1 MDPREEM
8 DGERGSTWLDDVVRD
23 VRFGLRSLRR
33 SPGFTLVAVLC
44 LGLGL
49 GANAAIFSVLNAV
62 LLRPLPYPEPE
73 RVVRVWETMARVGM
87 GSVSVPNFRDWA
99 EQATG
104 FEQLA
109 AWQWGSAN
117 LQGTGEPERIR
128 SIQATSN
135 LFSLLGVRPLL
146 GRTFVPGQDE
156 PGKAKVV
163 VIAESLWRTRF
174 GADPALVGRT
184 IRFDGAPYEV
194 IGVMPAAFEF
204 PPGGSRNDAWLVYEP
219 SPDLAKSRGAH
230 FLAVVGR
237 VKRGMSVE
245 AATTQLEAVAARL
258 EKAYPVEQGERGVK
272 VSPLQDAVVGDVR
285 PALLILFGAVALVL
299 LIACA
304 NVANLLL
311 ARAAVRQRE
320 VAIRLALGAGRARLV
335 RQFLVESLVLS
346 SGGAILGLLLAWWG
360 LSALAPLAEGAL
372 PLAGGVSLDLRVFAF
387 LLAVAMLSGLLFGIV
402 PAFQASRGDVRDSLT
417 ESGKSTS
424 SGRQQRF
431 RSALVVVEIALS
443 LILLVGAGLLLRGF
457 LRLSG
462 TPPGFDGHNVLTAH
476 MAMPAERLPTATAR
490 TYRPLLDGVRRV
502 PGVRSAAIISML
514 PIQEAWTNG
523 SYTVVGRPAPPLAQQ
538 PLAEERVA
546 SPGFFETL
554 GIPILRGRDF
564 QERDGESGSRVIVVN
579 DTLARQAF
587 PGADAL
593 GQRLAFGNAT
603 EYAIVGVVGSVRQ
616 AGLDHPPLAEAYFP
630 YGQVDAAGYLGDA
643 SLVVRTDVPPGTLA
657 GAIRGAVHSVDPGLP
672 LYKVMTME
680 QVIEESLAGRRL
692 NLWLLGIFAGIALV
706 LSAAGLY
713 GVISY
718 LVAQRTREI
727 GVRIALGAQNRDVI
741 GLVLRQGAGLTA
753 AGIALGLLGALA
765 LTRVMESLLY
775 GVSARDPL
783 TYGALAAVF
792 ATVALIAT
800 WVPAQRASRV
810 DPITAIRNE

>member
-1 MDPREEM
+1 MTQPTTDHR
-8 DGERGSTWLDDVVRD
+8 DERGVTWLDDVVRD

-73 RVVRVWETMARVGM
+73 RVVRVWETMGTVGL
-87 GSVSVPNFRDWA
+87 GSVSVPNFRDWT

-146 GRTFVPGQDE
+146 GRTFVPGQDG
-156 PGKAKVV
+156 PGKAKVAV
-163 VIAESLWRTRF
+163 LAEALWRTRF

-184 IRFDGAPYEV
+184 IRLDGALYEV
-194 IGVMPAAFEF
+194 IGVMPAAFDF
-204 PPGGSRNDAWLVYEP
+204 PPGGARNDAWLVYEP
-219 SPDLAKSRGAH
+219 SPTASRGAH

-237 VKRGMSVE
+237 VKRGVSVA

-258 EKAYPVEQGERGVK
+258 EKAYPAEQGERGVK
-272 VSPLQDAVVGDVR
+272 VRPLQDAVVGDVR

-346 SGGAILGLLLAWWG
+346 SGGAVLGLLLAWWG

-387 LLAVAMLSGLLFGIV
+387 LLGVALLSGLAFGIV
-402 PAFQASRGDVRDSLT
+402 PALHSSRGDVRDSLT
-417 ESGKSTS
+417 EAGKSTS

-431 RSALVVVEIALS
+431 RAALVVVEIALS

-462 TPPGFDGHNVLTAH
+462 TPPGFAGGNVLTAH
-476 MAMPAERLPTATAR
+476 LAVPAERLPTATTR
-490 TYRPLLDGVRRV
+490 TFRPLLDAVRRV
-502 PGVRSAAIISML
+502 PGVHSAAIISML
-514 PIQEAWTNG
+514 PIQDAWTNG
-523 SYTVVGRPAPPLAQQ
+523 SYTVVGRPAPPLARQ

-564 QERDGESGSRVIVVN
+564 QEREGESGPRVIVVN
-579 DTLARQAF
+579 DALARQAF

-593 GQRLAFGNAT
+593 DQRLKFGDAT
-603 EYAIVGVVGSVRQ
+603 EYTIVGVVGNVRQ
-616 AGLDHPPLAEAYFP
+616 AGLDQAPLAEVYFP
-630 YGQVDAAGYLGDA
+630 YGQADAAGLLGDA
-643 SLVVRTDVPPGTLA
+643 SLAIRTSVPPGTLA
-657 GAIRGAVHSVDPGLP
+657 GAIGRAVRGVDPGLP

-680 QVIEESLAGRRL
+680 EVIAESLAGRRL

-783 TYGALAAVF
+783 TYGALAALF
-792 ATVALIAT
+792 ATVALVAT
-800 WVPAQRASRV
+800 WVPARRASRV